1 MEPQQNMISTFN
13 NPRNS
18 NTPNRRDSASNKLG
32 LREIGESE
40 RNVSGNS
47 RIKSVYEKGKNERD
61 LTPSRIINSSKNTR
75 LSNQVVIAKGD
86 KSGLQFERV
95 PVHSL
100 MEESK
105 KLNNQNYEDS
115 TCSGTFD
122 QGLQEMIDNILM
134 ILMPANGMSKII
146 NSNLF
151 PLKKDKIYRLCHE
164 TTKILASESSLI
176 GVRSPLKIFGSIY
189 GQHSELL
196 RFFEAFDYPDER

>member
-1 MEPQQNMISTFN
+1 MLAQTQPNMIAAMS
-13 NPRNS
+13 NPRGS
-18 NTPNRRDSASNKLG
+18 NTPNRRESVANKLG

-40 RNVSGNS
+40 RNVSNNS
-47 RIKSVYEKGKNERD
+47 RIKSGMDKKTERD

-86 KSGLQFERV
+86 KNSLQFEKV
-95 PVHSL
+95 PVNSL

-115 TCSGTFD
+115 CSGVFD
-122 QGLQEMIDNILM
+122 QGLQELADNILM
-134 ILMPANGMSKII
+134 MLMPTNGVSKII

-164 TTKILASESSLI
+164 TSKILAS
-176 GVRSPLKIFGSIY
+176 
-189 GQHSELL
+189 
-196 RFFEAFDYPDER
+196 